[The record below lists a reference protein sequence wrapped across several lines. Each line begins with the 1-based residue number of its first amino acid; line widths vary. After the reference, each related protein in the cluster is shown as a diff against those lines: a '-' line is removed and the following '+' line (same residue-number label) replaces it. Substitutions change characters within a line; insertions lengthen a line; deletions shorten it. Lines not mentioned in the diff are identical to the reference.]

1 MKTINI
7 NKDPVELYKILKF
20 EALVSGGGEAKIVIT
35 EGMVKVN
42 GSIETQKRKKIRHGD
57 IIEFDNEKF
66 LIQFDGSDGSPMSD
80 KIVSDKNTQAPTG
93 VKPQS
98 STLKPKVKKPKRKPI
113 RF

>member
-7 NKDPVELYKILKF
+7 NRNPVELYKILKF

-35 EGMVKVN
+35 EGMVQVN
-42 GSIETQKRKKIRHGD
+42 GAIETQKRKKIHHND

-66 LIQFDGSDGSPMSD
+66 LIQFDSSLISG
-80 KIVSDKNTQAPTG
+80 KTAPDSSLNDNN
-93 VKPQS
+93 VKTTPG
-98 STLKPKVKKPKRKPI
+98 LKPEVKKPKRKPI